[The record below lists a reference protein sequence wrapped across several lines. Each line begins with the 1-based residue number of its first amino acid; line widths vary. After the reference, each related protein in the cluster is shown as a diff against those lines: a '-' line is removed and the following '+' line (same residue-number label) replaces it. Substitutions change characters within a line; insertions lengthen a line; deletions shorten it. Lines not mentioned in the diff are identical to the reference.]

1 MSDRGQV
8 VELDVGDVHDR
19 LGAGERARR
28 LAAATGLPATA
39 GAQLTAAVHSV
50 VKPLQEAGATAVAVA
65 FALDALGADP
75 AILVTVSAAGASD
88 PDFPP
93 EANLRRLVD
102 AAGIERDADAIRVE
116 LRQRVPNPPPPLAEL
131 RSELADAVP
140 HRPLDECE
148 RQHAEIIQLLHELWR
163 REDDVRR
170 MAGELEETNRGVL
183 ALYSELDEAAHQW
196 HTTFDSITDGVCL
209 LDASG
214 RIVRVNEAMGRI
226 LGVEAPAVLNLTP
239 GEVLQGALGVL
250 DLPELVPAVNRSSV
264 RQSTEVQVG
273 DRWYLLTLDPIT
285 VESHAPGGAV
295 LIISDV
301 TEKRRLEEQRR
312 DMERREIEATQL
324 REHARRM
331 RELERMKSDFLNL
344 ASHELRGPLSVLR
357 GYLSMIED
365 GSLGNL
371 SSGMRQVL
379 PVMTAKMREMNILI
393 NQMLETARLEDSRL
407 VLNIEPLDLRDVA
420 REAVESMRPLVD
432 AAHRLT
438 LDDGPAPVPVQG
450 DRNRLVTIVTNLI
463 DNGLKYSPAGGEVRV
478 TVSRDDVAAR
488 ISVADK
494 GLGIDAVD
502 LPRLFTRF
510 GRLVNEDNSH
520 IPGTGL
526 GLYLARELTRMHGG
540 DITAESKRRAGSKF
554 TITLP
559 IRLPAGKRAAEARGG
574 ARGAAG

>member
-1 MSDRGQV
+1 
-8 VELDVGDVHDR
+8 
-19 LGAGERARR
+19 
-28 LAAATGLPATA
+28 
-39 GAQLTAAVHSV
+39 
-50 VKPLQEAGATAVAVA
+50 
-65 FALDALGADP
+65 
-75 AILVTVSAAGASD
+75 
-88 PDFPP
+88 
-93 EANLRRLVD
+93 
-102 AAGIERDADAIRVE
+102 
-116 LRQRVPNPPPPLAEL
+116 
-131 RSELADAVP
+131 
-140 HRPLDECE
+140 
-148 RQHAEIIQLLHELWR
+148 
-163 REDDVRR
+163 
-170 MAGELEETNRGVL
+170 
-183 ALYSELDEAAHQW
+183 
-196 HTTFDSITDGVCL
+196 
-209 LDASG
+209 
-214 RIVRVNEAMGRI
+214 
-226 LGVEAPAVLNLTP
+226 
-239 GEVLQGALGVL
+239 
-250 DLPELVPAVNRSSV
+250 
-264 RQSTEVQVG
+264 VQVG